1 MVKEQSQMK
10 TVSRKVKAQHAAAQ
24 GGQQKTE
31 GASCPASSVSRYFV
45 LGTDS
50 RRYYSKQDKA
60 HKAHKAALRCFRH
73 MDHDTQYRFTHTQS
87 TSD

>member
-1 MVKEQSQMK
+1 MK

-31 GASCPASSVSRYFV
+31 GASCPASSVWLYSA
-45 LGTDS
+45 LGPST

-60 HKAHKAALRCFRH
+60 HKAARRCFRH

-87 TSD
+87 TSN